1 MKNKLV
7 LYDIDGTLVDV
18 FSSHVDAH
26 LRSIRDVFNVDITEK
41 KLEQG
46 YGLPYNEVVAKPLRE
61 LGFDKEQIRRGMD
74 EVASRFAEFLG
85 ENVRRTAERGPIT
98 LPGIPYLL
106 EKSKELGIPMGVIT
120 SNIKKG
126 AEAILDVSDLAGYFN
141 PAINSFDE
149 NYPNHYRIVKNA
161 IDSALKQGIINSD
174 GKVYVF
180 GDTSSDVIAARQNGC
195 ISIANVINESRRSG
209 NISSGQYMQRRK
221 SLEQAGANYI
231 INDHTDT
238 INILSILGVNSSE

>member
-1 MKNKLV
+1 MKNKLA

-18 FSSHVDAH
+18 FPSHVDAH
-26 LRSIRDVFNVDITEK
+26 LRSIRDVFNVDITEE

-46 YGLPYNEVVAKPLRE
+46 YDLPYNEVVARPLRE
-61 LGFDKEQIRRGMD
+61 IGFDEEQIRRGMD

-85 ENVRRTAERGPIT
+85 ENVRQTAERGPIT

-106 EKSKELGIPMGVIT
+106 EKSKELGIPMGIIT
-120 SNIKKG
+120 ANIRKG
-126 AEAILDVSDLAGYFN
+126 AEAILDASDLAGYFN

-149 NYPNHYRIVKNA
+149 NYLNRYRIVKNA
-161 IDSALKQGIINSD
+161 IDSAFKQGIINSD

-180 GDTSSDVIAARQNGC
+180 GDTPSDVIAARQNGC
-195 ISIANVINESRRSG
+195 ISIANVINENGRNRNISRR
-209 NISSGQYMQRRK
+209 QYMQRRK

-238 INILSILGVNSSE
+238 INILSILGVNSS